1 VIRIPPRD
9 ARKSVRPRPFQR
21 KTARDVEL
29 VTEGGQLNFKK
40 GMQDW
45 LQARYG
51 LALRTSF
58 VDILAVK
65 SQLRRMQGE
74 RAGSRKSQ
82 TGPGSGTAPGPGCG
96 HFAADGFV
104 LWADLLLH
112 GDVMVGFWACPRLWI
127 REASC
132 QSTDDIRMHN
142 PRFKIHQKL
151 GL

>member
-1 VIRIPPRD
+1 MIRIPLRD

-58 VDILAVK
+58 VYILAVK

-82 TGPGSGTAPGPGCG
+82 TGPGSGTTLGL
-96 HFAADGFV
+96 AADTLLKRGARGSANFFIFSRTMWKFLQTV
-104 LWADLLLH
+104 L
-112 GDVMVGFWACPRLWI
+112 
-127 REASC
+127 SC
-132 QSTDDIRMHN
+132 GQICYSM
-142 PRFKIHQKL
+142 
-151 GL
+151 GM